1 MADDFGTPFE
11 EPPKKNNT
19 TLIIVI
25 VVVLLLVCC
34 CCVALGWAGWT
45 YGDQLL
51 TEFGFF

>member
-34 CCVALGWAGWT
+34 CCVALGYAGWT
-45 YGDQLL
+45 YGDQILMEL
-51 TEFGFF
+51 GY